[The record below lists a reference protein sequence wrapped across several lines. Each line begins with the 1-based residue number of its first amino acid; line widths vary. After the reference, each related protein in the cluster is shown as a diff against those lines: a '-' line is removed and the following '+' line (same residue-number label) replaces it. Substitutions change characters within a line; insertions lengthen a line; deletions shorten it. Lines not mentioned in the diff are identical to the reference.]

1 MYSDHVWDKRQEGMN
16 VAEPMHAV
24 YAVVLRQ
31 PLQYRVLTC
40 NPPDWR
46 SRIDVEM
53 MDMEIALVRNQFSAF
68 FIHITNIGVYV
79 VVPGQRSEYIVY
91 VVPGTTDSPVDM

>member
-1 MYSDHVWDKRQEGMN
+1 MHSNYVWDKRQEGMD

-40 NPPDWR
+40 NPLDWR

-53 MDMEIALVRNQFSAF
+53 MDMEIALVRNQIPAF
-68 FIHITNIGVYV
+68 FIHITNIGIYV
-79 VVPGQRSEYIVY
+79 VVPGQHSKYVVY
-91 VVPGTTDSPVDM
+91 VVPDTTYSTVDM